1 MASRVVA
8 RQCIITVVLMC
19 DFADVRVPRIHTRKE
34 KYEIIVTIEG
44 MKSVNPS
51 DGYYIVIVIIKTVG

>member
-51 DGYYIVIVIIKTVG
+51 NGYIVIVIIKTVG